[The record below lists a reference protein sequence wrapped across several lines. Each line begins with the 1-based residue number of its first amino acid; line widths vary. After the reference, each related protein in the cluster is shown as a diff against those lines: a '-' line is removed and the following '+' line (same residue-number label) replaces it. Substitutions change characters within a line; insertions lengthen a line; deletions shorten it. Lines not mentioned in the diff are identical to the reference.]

1 LGSILSVAHSVEG
14 AGSGSRRSESPGK
27 ESGAVRVERLNEPV
41 RVRADFAGGVVTP
54 LALRRGTEAL
64 RVLRVN
70 ARWTDRRGQERL
82 HYFACTVPSGDV
94 YELCLNAHELTW
106 RITSVTL
113 EG

>member
-1 LGSILSVAHSVEG
+1 M
-14 AGSGSRRSESPGK
+14 
-27 ESGAVRVERLNEPV
+27 RVERLDEPV
-41 RVRADFAGGVVTP
+41 KVRADFAGGTVTP
-54 LALRRGTEAL
+54 LALRRGAETL

-70 ARWTDRRGQERL
+70 ARWADRRGQERL